1 MRRNHF
7 TLFLALP
14 TTLAFSLSNFQEIT
28 STAIPLSC
36 LLTYDTQMGDC
47 KKKDFSKGCSDDCV
61 QNLLSIQADV
71 QEACSTITVNP
82 STLLGIVKSGGIV
95 VALCPILGSTT
106 SSTSSTSATPQ
117 VVVTIPTTDP
127 GVEVPKTTSTITVQP
142 TASTTARASQTI
154 ISLSIV
160 SSVASP
166 TSSSASTTSTISTIE
181 VPQTTATTASSTTTP
196 EAVPV
201 STTTSNRAAAA
212 ASSSSGSKATPK
224 PDQGSGGGSPFD
236 ISSGGSIFGYNSAL
250 GVSLMLA
257 WAGYFLGR

>member
-14 TTLAFSLSNFQEIT
+14 GALAFSLSNFQEIT
-28 STAIPLSC
+28 STVIPLSC
-36 LLTYDTQMGDC
+36 LLTYDTQIGDC
-47 KKKDFSKGCSDDCV
+47 KKKDFSDGCSNDCV
-61 QNLLSIQADV
+61 ENLLVVQADV
-71 QEACSTITVNP
+71 QEACSTILVNP

-95 VALCPILGSTT
+95 AALCPILSSTT
-106 SSTSSTSATPQ
+106 TKISSTSAIPQ
-117 VVVTIPTTDP
+117 VVVTIPTSNP
-127 GVEVPKTTSTITVQP
+127 GVEVPKTTSTVTVQP
-142 TASTTARASQTI
+142 TAGTTARPSQTI

-160 SSVASP
+160 SSVASS
-166 TSSSASTTSTISTIE
+166 TSSDASTTSTTSTTE
-181 VPQTTATTASSTTTP
+181 APQTTATAVSSTTTP

-224 PDQGSGGGSPFD
+224 ADPGSGGGSPFD
-236 ISSGGSIFGYNSAL
+236 ISSSGSMARCDSVLSIGL
-250 GVSLMLA
+250 VLV